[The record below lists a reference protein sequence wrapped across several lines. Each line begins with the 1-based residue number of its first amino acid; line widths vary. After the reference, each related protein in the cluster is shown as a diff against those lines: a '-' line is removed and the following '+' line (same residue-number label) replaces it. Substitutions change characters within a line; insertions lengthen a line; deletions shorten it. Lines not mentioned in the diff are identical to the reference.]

1 MIIVIDHFDS
11 FVETLSR
18 YARESGRTV
27 LQLRQTAS
35 VRDVLGLNPSGII
48 LSPGPG
54 TPDNTGVTL
63 ELIKARPAALPIL
76 GICLGHQALAQALG
90 GKISRAREP
99 RHGKSSPIHYQGG
112 RLFLGLDNP
121 FDAGRYH
128 SLIVEKLPDCLHAT
142 AHSAQNEIMA
152 FEHVHDPLFGVQFHP
167 ESILTPQGRM
177 LMDNFFTI
185 TDAFQTIEEVA

>member
-128 SLIVEKLPDCLHAT
+128 SLIVETLPDCLHAT